1 MKTSN
6 EFVNSVMTALPER
19 ESLLQRA
26 GHAVLR
32 LVLSP
37 IWMWLCLL
45 VVIVVFHQPILSI
58 LSVLDEISLTG
69 IAIAGV
75 CTASLVTFISV
86 QMVRACYEN
95 PTK

>member
-19 ESLLQRA
+19 ESLLHRA
-26 GHAVLR
+26 GQALLR
-32 LVLSP
+32 LVISP
-37 IWMWLCLL
+37 LWMWLCLL

-69 IAIAGV
+69 I
-75 CTASLVTFISV
+75 TLVTFSLAAVVTYISV
-86 QMVRACYEN
+86 QMVHACRN
-95 PTK
+95 IL